1 MKSNKFLSA
10 FDALKVEG
18 NVIALQLDLPQV
30 GKVEDFRRHRADQ
43 VVAFEDDAFNVV
55 GSRCARDAVV
65 LASTGA
71 GILPIVIVV
80 PVRSIQFRVED
91 LEDFLLIIHTALDAA
106 IVLSRIEVIAR
117 LAGVIFAGLS
127 TQLVEGSRRTHDT
140 IATVTSCEAHGADL
154 GRNGSSHHVPSKV
167 DGKLG
172 ELSQRGRDGTSQLVL
187 TEVDLKLMRLV
198 LAKEEIGW
206 DVTGKV
212 VLHRDERKG
221 RLEREIFNGGKGV

>member
-1 MKSNKFLSA
+1 MEILEALCLANSINRCQAGVGQMKPDKFLSA
-10 FDALKVEG
+10 LDALKVKG
-18 NVIALQLDLPQV
+18 NVIALQLDLPKV
-30 GKVEDFRRHRADQ
+30 RKVEDIRWHGADQ
-43 VVAFEDDAFNVV
+43 VIAFENDAFDVV
-55 GSRCARDAVV
+55 GSSCACDTVV
-65 LASTGA
+65 LASTGT

-106 IVLSRIEVIAR
+106 IVLSRIEVVAR

-127 TQLVEGSRRTHDT
+127 TQLVEGARRTHDT

-172 ELSQRGRDGTSQLVL
+172 ELRQRG
-187 TEVDLKLMRLV
+187 
-198 LAKEEIGW
+198 
-206 DVTGKV
+206 
-212 VLHRDERKG
+212 
-221 RLEREIFNGGKGV
+221 